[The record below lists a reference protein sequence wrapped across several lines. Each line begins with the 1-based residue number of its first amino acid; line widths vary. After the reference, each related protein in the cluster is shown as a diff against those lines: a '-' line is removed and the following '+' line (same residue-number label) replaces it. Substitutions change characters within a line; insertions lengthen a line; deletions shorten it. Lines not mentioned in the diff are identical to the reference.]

1 MKSIQNQYRDLKE
14 GKMSQTNFMRNLR
27 MTMPQYVTNVTSF
40 NDTIKILKNK
50 AILTEADTKKATTV
64 DGKTQYANFSEL
76 DNANGQEVLIGLDY
90 EMECN
95 PKLTKILS
103 LHEQSGSMSI

>member
-40 NDTIKILKNK
+40 GDAVRILKNK
-50 AILTEADTKKATTV
+50 GII
-64 DGKTQYANFSEL
+64 SESYS
-76 DNANGQEVLIGLDY
+76 QFE
-90 EMECN
+90 EMSHCVN
-95 PKLTKILS
+95 
-103 LHEQSGSMSI
+103 